1 MITLGNQTSQ
11 TTPNWSKKP
20 LTRFKDLLDN
30 LSLKLFCDV
39 IFLSLLGQSDIEIF
53 ILTIN
58 QQFTQFSLGD
68 IATKTTD
75 AVVRINDEHE
85 ESSFQSLEKQ
95 LSI

>member
-11 TTPNWSKKP
+11 TTPNWNKKP
-20 LTRFKDLLDN
+20 LTRSKDLLDN

-39 IFLSLLGQSDIEIF
+39 IFLSLLGESDIEIF

-58 QQFTQFSLGD
+58 QQFTQFSSGD

-85 ESSFQSLEKQ
+85 ESSFQNLEKQ